1 MSRHRTAALL
11 SGIWLFALG
20 ACAPPPPEAAER
32 PADESACYVAPD
44 SLKCRHASAMAGGVP
59 MQVNGTDR

>member
-1 MSRHRTAALL
+1 MSSHRTAGLL
-11 SGIWLFALG
+11 SGLWLLGLG
-20 ACAPPPPEAAER
+20 ACALPPPEAAES

-44 SLKCRHASAMAGGVP
+44 SLKCRHASAKAGGVP